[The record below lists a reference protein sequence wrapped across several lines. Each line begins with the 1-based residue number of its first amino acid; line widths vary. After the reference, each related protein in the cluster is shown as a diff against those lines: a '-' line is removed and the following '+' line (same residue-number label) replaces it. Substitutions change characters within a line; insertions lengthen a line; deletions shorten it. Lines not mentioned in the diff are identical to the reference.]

1 MEKIS
6 KFRLEIITS
15 GTHIM
20 VVWMQKLLFYLCGF
34 RIGIKVIII
43 LKTSIAAIAIK
54 NLLNKFS

>member
-20 VVWMQKLLFYLCGF
+20 VVWMQKLLFYLYGF
-34 RIGIKVIII
+34 CIGIKVIII